1 MLAKSQEVTHK
12 VLVALKKLEVVLAK
26 FYWMLWK
33 ICRLLLEGPLNVE
46 VPNYSKAVNL
56 GRYTYLLS
64 DANEYYIIIFISNSI
79 HNEGTY
85 LYLF

>member
-46 VPNYSKAVNL
+46 VPNYSKTVKI
-56 GRYTYLLS
+56 GRYTYKTQM
-64 DANEYYIIIFISNSI
+64 NIIS
-79 HNEGTY
+79 
-85 LYLF
+85 